1 MFCLDNK
8 EMIMSIIDQKKEDD
22 ILIPVYIKVGN
33 KVYSI
38 LDIHDVINCSPSI
51 FRVGF
56 GSADSIF
63 MKKRFPKKRLMDF
76 DVPRIFR
83 KFDEESQ
90 STIEYILF
98 ETFYSDNN
106 EDIDEEINKWCS
118 ILFSVAM
125 ESSEKHRKELL
136 QSLQ

>member
-8 EMIMSIIDQKKEDD
+8 EMIMSIIDQKKEED
-22 ILIPVYIKVGN
+22 ILIPVYVKVGN
-33 KVYSI
+33 RVYSI
-38 LDIHDVINCSPSI
+38 IDIHNVINCSPAI

-56 GSADSIF
+56 GSMDSIF
-63 MKKRFPKKRLMDF
+63 MKKRFPKRRLIDF
-76 DVPRIFR
+76 DEPRIFR

-90 STIEYILF
+90 NTIEYILF
-98 ETFYSDNN
+98 ETFYSKNN
-106 EDIDEEINKWCS
+106 EDIDEEINNWCS